1 MTLLRSYVS
10 GAWTEPTDEGRPVLD
25 AVTGEEVARVSSA
38 GIDVAAALDYGRA
51 TGGPALRELTFH
63 QRAALLKS
71 LGQMLREHRPE
82 LYALSARTGA
92 TLGDAKFD
100 VDGGIGVLLSYA
112 SRAKRELPDG
122 VVLAEGAVEPLGRGG
137 AFVGQHILTSLRGVA
152 VQINAFNFPVWGPLE
167 KFAPAFIAGVPT
179 LVKPATQT
187 AYLTARLVELMIETG
202 LLPPGSLQLV
212 CGSAS
217 GLLDHAGEQDLVSF
231 TGSAATAQHLRAH
244 PAVVSRSVRFNAE
257 ADSLNCSIL
266 GPDAHPGTPEFD
278 LYVGQLVTEMTVKA
292 GQKCTAIRRAFVPAA
307 LAGQVAEAVCDRL
320 AAVVVGNPAEDDVRM
335 GALAS
340 LEQREEVR
348 RSVKALLTAG
358 RLIFG
363 DPDRVEV
370 VGASAERGAFIAPL
384 LLHSD
389 DPGRPEP
396 HQVEAFG
403 PVSTIIGYDG
413 AAEVIELAARGR
425 GSLAGSVVTADAEFA
440 REVVLGLAPW
450 HGRLLVLDRDDAPE
464 STGHGSPLPM
474 LVHGGPGRA
483 GGGEEMG
490 GMRGV
495 MHHMQR
501 TAVQASPRV
510 LSAVTG
516 RWMPGTG
523 RNTAGGHPFRKSLA
537 ELRIGDSVV
546 AGPRRVTL
554 ADIEHFADFT
564 GDTFYAHMDEE
575 AARAN
580 PFFDGRVA
588 HGYLIVS
595 FAAGLFVQ
603 PDPGPVLANYGL
615 ENLRFLTPVYPGD
628 ELTVTLTCKQIT
640 PREDAEHGEVRW
652 DADVTNQDGKS
663 VATYD
668 VLTLV
673 AKQWPL
679 SARLGRRDGFG
690 RLGEHL
696 TAVDHDR
703 LPGDVTRLLGGQ
715 EQHGVADVV
724 DAAQMAQRYP
734 RRHRGRVVLAEFG
747 RAFGD
752 NVPRQHRVDRDA
764 AGSQLDRGGP
774 HEAQLSGLARSVVR
788 PARKAGDRAGD
799 GRDEDDPAPARA
811 GQGGQAGL
819 DREDGALQVDA
830 EYLVEHVL
838 GHVRQP
844 AVREDA
850 RVGAQNVDAAQPLLG
865 DGRHPPAVL
874 PAGHVGLHERDL
886 AGGLGRGVEL
896 LGGGPGRVRITA
908 GDEDPRA
915 VAGEHAGNPLA
926 DAAAAAGYHH
936 GAAGD
941 RCEHDGPLSV
951 RAEI

>member
-1 MTLLRSYVS
+1 MTVLRSYVT
-10 GAWTEPTDEGRPVLD
+10 GTWVEPADEGRPVLD
-25 AVTGEEVARVSSA
+25 AVTGEVVARVSSA
-38 GIDVAAALDYGRA
+38 GLDYGAALDYARD

-71 LGQMLREHRPE
+71 LGQLLREHRPE
-82 LYALSARTGA
+82 LYELSARTGA

-112 SRAKRELPDG
+112 SRARRELPNDT
-122 VVLAEGAVEPLGRGG
+122 VLAEGAVEPLGRDGS
-137 AFVGQHILTSLRGVA
+137 FVGQHILTPLRGVA

-167 KFAPAFIAGVPT
+167 KFAPAFIAGVSS

-187 AYLTARLVELMIETG
+187 AYLTARLVELMVGSG

-217 GLLDHAGEQDLVSF
+217 GLLDAVGEQDLVSF
-231 TGSAATAQHLRAH
+231 TGSAATARQLRAH
-244 PAVVSRSVRFNAE
+244 PAVVERSVRFNAE

-266 GPDAHPGTPEFD
+266 GPDAEPGTPEFD
-278 LYVGQLVTEMTVKA
+278 LYVQQLVTEMTVKA

-307 LAGQVAEAVCDRL
+307 LAGQVTEAVRDRL
-320 AAVVVGNPAEDDVRM
+320 AKVVVGSPAEENVRM

-358 RLIFG
+358 RLVFG
-363 DPDRVEV
+363 DPDHVEV
-370 VGASAERGAFIAPL
+370 TGASAERGAFISPL

-389 DPGRPEP
+389 DASRPEP

-403 PVSTIIGYDG
+403 PVSTIIGYRG
-413 AAEVIELAARGR
+413 AGEVIDLAARGR
-425 GSLAGSVVTADAEFA
+425 GSLVGSVVTADAAFA

-450 HGRLLVLDRDDAPE
+450 HGRLLVLDRDDAAT
-464 STGHGSPLPM
+464 STGHGSPLPV

-490 GMRGV
+490 GIRGV
-495 MHHMQR
+495 LHHMQR

-516 RWMPGTG
+516 RWVAGTG
-523 RNTAGGHPFRKSLA
+523 RDTSGGHPFRKSLA
-537 ELRIGDSVV
+537 DLRIGDTVV
-546 AGPRRVTL
+546 AGPRQVTL
-554 ADIEHFADFT
+554 ADIEHFAEFT

-628 ELTVTLTCKQIT
+628 ELTVTLTCKQII
-640 PREDAEHGEVRW
+640 PREDADHGEVRW

-673 AKQWPL
+673 AKQWP
-679 SARLGRRDGFG
+679 
-690 RLGEHL
+690 
-696 TAVDHDR
+696 
-703 LPGDVTRLLGGQ
+703 PP
-715 EQHGVADVV
+715 
-724 DAAQMAQRYP
+724 AAQ
-734 RRHRGRVVLAEFG
+734 
-747 RAFGD
+747 
-752 NVPRQHRVDRDA
+752 
-764 AGSQLDRGGP
+764 
-774 HEAQLSGLARSVVR
+774 
-788 PARKAGDRAGD
+788 
-799 GRDEDDPAPARA
+799 
-811 GQGGQAGL
+811 
-819 DREDGALQVDA
+819 
-830 EYLVEHVL
+830 
-838 GHVRQP
+838 
-844 AVREDA
+844 
-850 RVGAQNVDAAQPLLG
+850 
-865 DGRHPPAVL
+865 
-874 PAGHVGLHERDL
+874 
-886 AGGLGRGVEL
+886 
-896 LGGGPGRVRITA
+896 
-908 GDEDPRA
+908 
-915 VAGEHAGNPLA
+915 
-926 DAAAAAGYHH
+926 
-936 GAAGD
+936 
-941 RCEHDGPLSV
+941 
-951 RAEI
+951 